1 MLSCETSVDR
11 HTSKSQVPPFI
22 PYSLKKSDTEIW
34 GRGSV
39 DAKACVAAQTIAAL
53 TVINATL
60 ASKPPSLSLLF
71 VVGEETAGTGMLYFS
86 DHAPTNYTSVL
97 FGEPTEGRLVSG
109 HKGML
114 SFKLNVTGKA
124 AHSGYPWLG
133 LSATSVLVEAL
144 STLNKLEPSLP
155 RSDSLGATTVNI
167 GRIDGGVA
175 ANVVAEHAAA
185 DVSVRIAAG
194 SPARIK
200 SLIRDALKPLKE
212 CTEDAGGSL
221 EITYSNRAY
230 GPVHMDTNIPGFEKD
245 AMSVNYGTDVPN
257 LSGTHKRY
265 LWGPGSIFVAHG
277 PREHLLVNELADAVG
292 VYEKMIRVILDR

>member
-1 MLSCETSVDR
+1 MSGCEFVIDR
-11 HTSKSQVPPFI
+11 HKSKSQVPPFI
-22 PYSLKKSDTEIW
+22 PYSLKNSDTEIW

-53 TVINATL
+53 NVINTTSSA
-60 ASKPPSLSLLF
+60 SLSLLF

-97 FGEPTEGRLVSG
+97 FGEPTESRLVSG

-114 SFKLNVTGKA
+114 SFQLNVTGKA

-133 LSATSVLVEAL
+133 LSATSVLVKAL
-144 STLNKLEPSLP
+144 SELIKLEPSLP
-155 RSDSLGATTVNI
+155 SSESLGATTVNI
-167 GRIDGGVA
+167 GRVDGGVA
-175 ANVVAEHAAA
+175 ANVVAEHATT

-200 SLIRDALKPLKE
+200 SLISDALRPLKDS
-212 CTEDAGGSL
+212 TEDAGGSL
-221 EITYSNRAY
+221 EISFSNRAY
-230 GPVHMDTNIPGFEKD
+230 GPVHMDTNIPGLEKD

-277 PREHLLVNELADAVG
+277 PQEHLLANELADAVG
-292 VYEKMIRVILDR
+292 VYAKIIHVLLDR

>member
-1 MLSCETSVDR
+1 LSGCEIPIDR
-11 HTSKSQVPPFI
+11 YKSISQVPPFI
-22 PYSLKKSDTEIW
+22 PYSLKNSDTEIW

-39 DAKACVAAQTIAAL
+39 DAKACVAAQTVAAL
-53 TVINATL
+53 DVINTTSSA
-60 ASKPPSLSLLF
+60 SLSLLF

-97 FGEPTEGRLVSG
+97 FGEPTENRLVSG

-114 SFKLNVTGKA
+114 SFQLNVTGKA

-133 LSATSVLVEAL
+133 LSATSVIVEAL
-144 STLNKLEPSLP
+144 NTLIKLEPLLP
-155 RSDSLGATTVNI
+155 SSKSLGATTVNI
-167 GRIDGGVA
+167 GRVDGGVA

-200 SLIRDALKPLKE
+200 RLISDALRPLRDS
-212 CTEDAGGSL
+212 TEDAGGSL
-221 EITYSNRAY
+221 KISYSNRAY

-257 LSGTHKRY
+257 LLGTHKRY

-277 PREHLLVNELADAVG
+277 PREHLLASELADAVG
-292 VYEKMIRVILDR
+292 VYAKMIRVLLSR